1 MAWLRSHKK
10 GNGGGSTEPKIVFA
24 GCDPT
29 GEHTGNISHTFTE
42 GGTYQYY
49 AYRNSRY
56 AVTSSDVVVKI
67 NGTAVTPNFYD
78 GSPDTFAFF
87 YGEVN
92 VSAGDIINVTT
103 TTISTSNGL
112 QLFVMKN
119 CDVSAFSLIGKASN
133 NTNTFNINL
142 NGNPYLQA
150 FQCSFNASPVQFK
163 YGIMDYVG
171 ESVSIP
177 NISKFYY
184 GFTYVIT
191 LVASNNRGLAKSV
204 EEQEEKGS
212 EGKEMEEKKIEEPDE
227 KVEEVKEEE
236 VKEEER

>member
-10 GNGGGSTEPKIVFA
+10 GSGGGGTEPRIVYA
-24 GCDPT
+24 TSASRQGS
-29 GEHTGNISHTFTE
+29 IRSVSYTFTE
-42 GGTYQYY
+42 SGTFQYY
-49 AYRNSRY
+49 IFTNSRLT
-56 AVTSSDVVVKI
+56 VTSSEVAI
-67 NGTAVTPNFYD
+67 TLNSTTLTPTTSLATDY
-78 GSPDTFAFF
+78 GFF

-92 VSAGDIINVTT
+92 VSAGDILTATPNSIQSDKG
-103 TTISTSNGL
+103 I

-119 CDVSAFSLIGKASN
+119 CDVSAFSLVGAAGN
-133 NTNTFNINL
+133 NTNTFNISL
-142 NGNPYLQA
+142 GGKPYLQA
-150 FQCSFNASPVQFK
+150 FQCTFYSNTNIFK
-163 YGIMDYVG
+163 YGIMNYEG
-171 ESVSIP
+171 PSVSIP
-177 NISKFYY
+177 NISTYYY